1 METGD
6 NLSKRTEFFISYNG
20 ADEKWA
26 EWIATVLETEG
37 FTTTIQAWDFVP
49 GSNFVLEMN
58 RAAAESN
65 RTLAV
70 VSPDYLD
77 KSKFG
82 NSEWAAAFAKDPEG
96 FRRHLVPVRVREC
109 QIEGLLKQ
117 IVYIDLVGKTE
128 SESRLAL
135 LNGVR
140 GKRSKPTKS
149 PAFPGSNESPHVAQA
164 PIFPGSLKPGVGPP
178 VPQHIHRYIPE
189 IRRPPSDLE
198 KRRFVQ
204 NAFKTVA
211 QHFEQAGNQL
221 AAQEGVNFDFQPASA
236 TQFTA
241 EIFVDGNSK
250 RRCKIWIYSD
260 GIAFYE
266 GSFGWRGDDSF
277 NEMLSLVQNELA
289 LSALMEMDWGDEGKG
304 LNLKQL
310 TPEDAAEYLW
320 RRFVSHLN

>member
-6 NLSKRTEFFISYNG
+6 NLSKRTEFFISYNA

-26 EWIATVLETEG
+26 VWIAAVLEKEG
-37 FTTTIQAWDFVP
+37 FSTTIQAWDFVP

-58 RAAAESN
+58 RAASESN

-70 VSPDYLD
+70 VSPDYLE

-82 NSEWAAAFAKDPEG
+82 SPEWASAFAKDPEG
-96 FRRHLVPVRVREC
+96 YRRHLVPVRVREC
-109 QIEGLLKQ
+109 KIEGLLKQ

-128 SESRLAL
+128 SESQLAL

-140 GKRSKPTKS
+140 GKRAKPAKS
-149 PAFPGSNESPHVAQA
+149 PPFPGSDESPRAVQA
-164 PIFPGSLKPGVGPP
+164 PVFPGRPQPRVGPP
-178 VPQHIHRYIPE
+178 IPAHHIPKV
-189 IRRPPSDLE
+189 RRPPSDLE

-211 QHFEQAGNQL
+211 QRFEQAGNEL
-221 AAQEGVNFDFQPASA
+221 AAQEGVNFDFQPAST

-250 RRCKIWIYSD
+250 RRCKIWIYND

-266 GSFGWRGDDSF
+266 GSFGWRDDNSF

-289 LSALMEMDWGDEGKG
+289 FGALMEMGWGDVGKG

-310 TPEDAAEYLW
+310 TPGDAAEYLW
-320 RRFVSHLN
+320 RRFVSLLN

>member
-1 METGD
+1 MDRSG
-6 NLSKRTEFFISYNG
+6 NLSGRTDFFISYNV

-26 EWIATVLETEG
+26 VWIAGVLEKEG
-37 FTTTIQAWDFVP
+37 FSTTIQAWDFVP

-70 VSPDYLD
+70 ISPDYLE

-96 FRRHLVPVRVREC
+96 FRRHLVPARVREC
-109 QIEGLLKQ
+109 RIEGLLKQ

-140 GKRSKPTKS
+140 GKRAKPTES
-149 PAFPGSNESPHVAQA
+149 PPFPGSPESPHVAQA
-164 PIFPGSLKPGVGPP
+164 LVFPGTPKPGVGPP
-178 VPQHIHRYIPE
+178 VPAQHIPK
-189 IRRPPSDLE
+189 IRRPPTDLE

-250 RRCKIWIYSD
+250 RRCKIWIYND

-289 LSALMEMDWGDEGKG
+289 LSALMEMGWGDEGKG

-320 RRFVSHLN
+320 RSFVSRLN